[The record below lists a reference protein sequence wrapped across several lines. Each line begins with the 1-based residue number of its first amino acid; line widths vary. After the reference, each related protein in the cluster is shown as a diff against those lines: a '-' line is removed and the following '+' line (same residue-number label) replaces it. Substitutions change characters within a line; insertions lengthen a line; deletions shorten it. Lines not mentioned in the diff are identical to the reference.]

1 MSFEGGPV
9 NLITEINE
17 TDNDL
22 TLHKP
27 KHGTKVRHRDAGGCW
42 MNSNATFY
50 IVYWR
55 PDMIFMFPSSNQGD

>member
-27 KHGTKVRHRDAGGCW
+27 KHGTKVRHKDAGGC
-42 MNSNATFY
+42 
-50 IVYWR
+50 
-55 PDMIFMFPSSNQGD
+55 